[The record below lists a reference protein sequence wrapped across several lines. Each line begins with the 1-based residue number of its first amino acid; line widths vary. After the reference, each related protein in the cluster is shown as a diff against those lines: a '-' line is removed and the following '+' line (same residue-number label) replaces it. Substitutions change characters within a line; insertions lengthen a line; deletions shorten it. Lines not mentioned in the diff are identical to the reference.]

1 MKVLQRRTRI
11 AGVTIA
17 LAGLLL
23 GSAACDSE
31 NPKPAAQETTVVT
44 TQPAES
50 PHNPAPQPAPAAST
64 DSPAGRGQAEAPVA
78 PNPDAPRAPAK
89 PGTNP
94 GNCGTE
100 RGAAEII
107 DHIGQL
113 PPNQFGWK
121 ATEQTNYNR
130 CSDLSFALIEQ
141 AQQGNAQFQT
151 QLMLFHQGKFIGVG
165 SDTVQQVTQVLRFDD
180 ASVTVRMKDWE
191 ALEASGD
198 ANANA
203 QKYYSDVTF
212 RWVGDHV
219 EPQGRIP
226 NQKLPKS

>member
-1 MKVLQRRTRI
+1 MKISTGRARATGI
-11 AGVTIA
+11 TMA

-23 GSAACDSE
+23 GSTACDSD
-31 NPKPAAQETTVVT
+31 NTKPAAQETTVVT
-44 TQPAES
+44 TQQAES
-50 PHNPAPQPAPAAST
+50 PRNPAPQPAPVAST
-64 DSPAGRGQAEAPVA
+64 DSPAGGGQDGASTA
-78 PNPDAPRAPAK
+78 PNPGAPQRPAT

-107 DHIGQL
+107 NHISQL
-113 PPNQFGWK
+113 PPNQFGWR

-165 SDTVQQVTQVLRFDD
+165 SDTVQQVTQIVRFDD

-203 QKYYSDVTF
+203 HKYYSDVTF

-219 EPQGRIP
+219 EPEGRIP
-226 NQKLPKS
+226 NQNLPKG